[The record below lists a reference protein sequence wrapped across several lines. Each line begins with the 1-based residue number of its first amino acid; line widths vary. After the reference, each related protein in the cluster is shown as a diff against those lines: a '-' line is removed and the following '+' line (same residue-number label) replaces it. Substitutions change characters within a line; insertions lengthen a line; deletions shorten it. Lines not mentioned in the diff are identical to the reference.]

1 MATKTSK
8 KTGGK
13 KSGKK
18 RGRKAAK
25 KPSKKPAKKRG
36 RKPVKKS
43 GNKPGKKPGKKPARK
58 PGKKPPPKTVKVT
71 MDAVVLAID
80 ANFDPVTKAPFDYRE
95 KNVYPYFEKKGFT
108 VIRRQGT
115 SARRAE
121 VAPQARK
128 PNVVYLTGVGHGFPD
143 SYTGDNLDPIFSK
156 GHFRREEADG
166 KIVHFLSCETAA
178 GLGPHFVSNGCR
190 AYFGYSDEFTYPPI
204 LAEVFFECD
213 SEIDRGFA
221 DGLTADQVFQKVM
234 ARFQQHIDRLKSTGD
249 GGDLFNA
256 SVLEVDL
263 RLLRAPSTGNE
274 YGDVDAT
281 LEDS

>member
-1 MATKTSK
+1 VISWIVVFASK
-8 KTGGK
+8 NEM
-13 KSGKK
+13 
-18 RGRKAAK
+18 AAK
-25 KPSKKPAKKRG
+25 KISTRKPAK
-36 RKPVKKS
+36 
-43 GNKPGKKPGKKPARK
+43 KPGKKPGKK
-58 PGKKPPPKTVKVT
+58 KPPPKTVSII
-71 MDAVVLAID
+71 MEAVVLAID
-80 ANFDPVTKAPFDYRE
+80 ANFDPVTKAPFEYRE
-95 KNVYPYFEKKGFT
+95 EHVYPYFEKKGFK
-108 VIRRQGT
+108 VVRRQGT

-156 GHFRREEADG
+156 GHFRREESEG

-178 GLGPHFVSNGCR
+178 GLGPHFVTNGCR
-190 AYFGYSDEFTYPPI
+190 AYFGYSDEFTYPPV

-221 DGLTADQVFQKVM
+221 DGLTAGQVFKKVIG
-234 ARFQQHIDRLKSTGD
+234 RFQKHIARLKATGD

-263 RLLRAPSTGNE
+263 RLLRTPSSGTE
-274 YGDVDAT
+274 FGDPGAKLGT
-281 LEDS
+281 RK

>member
-1 MATKTSK
+1 MATRASSKTS
-8 KTGGK
+8 GK
-13 KSGKK
+13 KSGKNP
-18 RGRKAAK
+18 AK
-25 KPSKKPAKKRG
+25 KPVRKPEQKPAKK
-36 RKPVKKS
+36 PL
-43 GNKPGKKPGKKPARK
+43 RK
-58 PGKKPPPKTVKVT
+58 PGKKPSPKTVNVT

-80 ANFDPVTKAPFDYRE
+80 ANFDPVTKAPFEYRE

-108 VIRRQGT
+108 VIRRQGA

-156 GHFRREEADG
+156 GHFRREESEG
-166 KIVHFLSCETAA
+166 KIVHFLSCETAT
-178 GLGPHFVSNGCR
+178 GLGPHFVTNGCR

-221 DGLTADQVFQKVM
+221 DGLTADQVFKKVL

-263 RLLRAPSTGNE
+263 RLLRAPSTGTE
-274 YGDVDAT
+274 FGDPKAK
-281 LEDS
+281 LQGS

>member
-1 MATKTSK
+1 MVTKASK
-8 KTGGK
+8 KRVGK

-18 RGRKAAK
+18 AGKKSAKKAAQK
-25 KPSKKPAKKRG
+25 A
-36 RKPVKKS
+36 VKKTV
-43 GNKPGKKPGKKPARK
+43 KK

-80 ANFDPVTKAPFDYRE
+80 ANFDPVTKAPFNYRE
-95 KNVYPYFEKKGFT
+95 KNVYPYFEKKGFK
-108 VIRRQGT
+108 VIRRQGA

-121 VAPQARK
+121 VAPEARK

-156 GHFRREEADG
+156 GHFRREESEG
-166 KIVHFLSCETAA
+166 KIVHFLSCETAT
-178 GLGPHFVSNGCR
+178 GLGPHFVANGCR

-204 LAEVFFECD
+204 LAEIFFECD

-221 DGLTADQVFQKVM
+221 DGLTADQVFKKVL
-234 ARFQQHIDRLKSTGD
+234 ARFQKHIDRLKSTGD

-263 RLLRAPSTGNE
+263 RLLRAPSTGGEFGNKK
-274 YGDVDAT
+274 AK